1 MGATHGWA
9 EVDQERKRE
18 IIEGIRSGRA
28 TRGPVHA
35 ELDITDRCNVAC
47 YFCNQQDV
55 RTSQQISFEH
65 LAGLIDELA
74 SLGLRSVRMSGGGD
88 PLAHREAGRVID
100 HLHARGVVLDN
111 LTTNG
116 ALLSPEIARR
126 LIEYRAREVL
136 FSLNAVDRD
145 DYQRMMQV
153 KASTFDVVVGNI
165 THLIRSRGP
174 GSYPNVVV
182 QFLIDRKNFSDL
194 PRMYELGRSLQADR
208 IAVGIVLNI
217 PNQRIEP
224 ELLLHPADGEA
235 LRPYFEEI
243 LRRDRDSQ
251 LLQIDFPVPSWNAM
265 LAELKERL
273 SYPPAAPRFP
283 TAEAFEERNGHCF
296 FGWYSA
302 AVRGNG
308 DLYPCCLL
316 MFPDYKPLG
325 NALNGRFVDHWNG
338 PQFSRMREEQREVFL
353 AGDHAEFDAGR
364 FQILRRQCVEPGL
377 CYLKNV
383 FFRGDEAFY
392 RELGEALSSIR
403 QRPRWRFRI
412 RRSAASVSR
421 RLRAATRWTP
431 PSDSLLGA
439 FARRLEPR

>member
-1 MGATHGWA
+1 MGASHGWA

-100 HLHARGVVLDN
+100 HLHSRGVVLDN

-136 FSLNAVDRD
+136 FSLNAADRD

-153 KASTFDVVVGNI
+153 KASTFDAVLGNI
-165 THLIRSRGP
+165 THLIRSRGQ

-182 QFLIDRKNFSDL
+182 QFLIDRKNFPEL
-194 PRMYELGRSLQADR
+194 PRMYDLGRSLHADR

-217 PNQRIEP
+217 PNQRIQP
-224 ELLLHPADGEA
+224 ELLLHPADGET

-251 LLQIDFPVPSWNAM
+251 LLQIDF
-265 LAELKERL
+265 
-273 SYPPAAPRFP
+273 
-283 TAEAFEERNGHCF
+283 
-296 FGWYSA
+296 
-302 AVRGNG
+302 
-308 DLYPCCLL
+308 
-316 MFPDYKPLG
+316 
-325 NALNGRFVDHWNG
+325 
-338 PQFSRMREEQREVFL
+338 
-353 AGDHAEFDAGR
+353 
-364 FQILRRQCVEPGL
+364 
-377 CYLKNV
+377 
-383 FFRGDEAFY
+383 
-392 RELGEALSSIR
+392 
-403 QRPRWRFRI
+403 
-412 RRSAASVSR
+412 
-421 RLRAATRWTP
+421 
-431 PSDSLLGA
+431 
-439 FARRLEPR
+439 